1 MPNRNKPII
10 AIDGPA
16 GSGKSTIA
24 GLTADRLGFIYI
36 NTGAMYRALAWKLLK
51 ENISLNDENRIVMIA
66 RSVDIQ
72 LGRENKA
79 TKYFM
84 DGVDVSRKLFNP
96 AIGKTASLISKMR
109 EVREIMVE
117 KQRHAGFKG
126 GFVLEGRDVGT
137 VVFSDAEYKFF
148 LDASVDERACRR
160 YKELKE
166 KGENVNLGKLCEEIK
181 LRDREDSTREHSP
194 LKKADGAIYI
204 DTTGMSI
211 NEVLKMILGYIKTK
225 AKDL

>member
-24 GLTADRLGFIYI
+24 RLTADRLGFIYI

-51 ENISLNDENRIVMIA
+51 ENISLNDKNRIVMIA

-72 LGRENKA
+72 LGRENKS
-79 TKYFM
+79 TKYFV
-84 DGVDVSRKLFNP
+84 DGVDVSRKLFTP
-96 AIGKTASLISKMR
+96 AVGKSASLISKMR

-117 KQRHAGFKG
+117 KQRHTGFKG
-126 GFVLEGRDVGT
+126 GFVLEGRDIGT

-181 LRDREDSTREHSP
+181 LRDREDFTREHSP
-194 LKKADGAIYI
+194 LKKADDAIYM

-225 AKDL
+225 ARDL

>member
-1 MPNRNKPII
+1 MPNRNNPII

-24 GLTADRLGFIYI
+24 RLAADRLGFIYI
-36 NTGAMYRALAWKLLK
+36 NTGAMYRALAWKVLE
-51 ENISLNDENRIVMIA
+51 ENIGPNDENRIVMIA
-66 RSVDIQ
+66 RSVDMQ
-72 LGRENKA
+72 LGRENKT

-84 DGVDVSRKLFNP
+84 DGVDVSRKLFTP
-96 AIGKTASLISKMR
+96 EVGKSASLISKMR

-117 KQRHAGFKG
+117 KQRQAGFKG
-126 GFVLEGRDVGT
+126 GVVLEGRDIGT
-137 VVFSDAEYKFF
+137 VVFPDAEYKFF
-148 LDASVDERACRR
+148 LDASVEERAHRR

-194 LKKADGAIYI
+194 LKKADDAIYI
-204 DTTGMSI
+204 DTSGVSI
-211 NEVLKMILGYIKTK
+211 DEVLKMVLGYIKVDSTT
-225 AKDL
+225 

>member
-1 MPNRNKPII
+1 MPNRNNPII

-24 GLTADRLGFIYI
+24 RLTADSLGFIYI
-36 NTGAMYRALAWKLLK
+36 NTGAMYRALAWKVLE
-51 ENISLNDENRIVMIA
+51 ENISLSDENRIVMIA
-66 RSVDIQ
+66 RRVT
-72 LGRENKA
+72 

-84 DGVDVSRKLFNP
+84 DGVDVSRKLFTP
-96 AIGKTASLISKMR
+96 EVGKSASLISKMR

-126 GFVLEGRDVGT
+126 GVVLEGRDVGT
-137 VVFSDAEYKFF
+137 VVFPDAEYKFF
-148 LDASVDERACRR
+148 LDASVDERARRR

-166 KGENVNLGKLCEEIK
+166 KGENVKWRKLCEEIK

-194 LKKADGAIYI
+194 LKKADDAIYI
-204 DTTGMSI
+204 DTSGMSI
-211 NEVLKMILGYIKTK
+211 DEVLERVLGYIKVVLK
-225 AKDL
+225 